1 MPRITSGERP
11 LPQVNDRDADD
22 IAAFIMAR
30 AFAEIYGDAEDTPLP
45 KALAAILRRRRCLGD
60 QA

>member
-1 MPRITSGERP
+1 MPRNRSGEPP
-11 LPQVNDRDADD
+11 LLPVNDHDADN

-30 AFAEIYGDAEDTPLP
+30 AFAELYRDADHRPLP
-45 KALAAILRRRRCLGD
+45 KTLAAILRQMKRPGD